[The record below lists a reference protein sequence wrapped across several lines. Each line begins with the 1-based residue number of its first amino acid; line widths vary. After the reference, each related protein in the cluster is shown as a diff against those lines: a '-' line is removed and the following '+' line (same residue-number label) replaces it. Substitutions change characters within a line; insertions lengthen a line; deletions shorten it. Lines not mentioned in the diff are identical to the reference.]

1 MVYRSFPVF
10 TYYKSQKQ
18 TEQERIGKL
27 IQISMEQSEKQSGGK
42 HRRKL
47 SVFYNPLR
55 QKLPKQQFFCRR
67 RDQNCNNKRHP
78 RIQLHH
84 RRYQW
89 IINAGSFYH
98 SDPKGQRRPDQV
110 SCVHQTV
117 AHEKCY
123 DPLSCG
129 HFPFFDL
136 LGRNSADQPAHKRHG
151 NPIHSQHQYD
161 KRAVCIRHYTRHG
174 FFTDHRR
181 QKLYSVYYNR
191 SCQISKTN
199 FRKVSSDF
207 FFHNSP
213 SGHLPDFFLQLF
225 PCI

>member
-1 MVYRSFPVF
+1 
-10 TYYKSQKQ
+10 
-18 TEQERIGKL
+18 
-27 IQISMEQSEKQSGGK
+27 MEQSEKQSGGK

-84 RRYQW
+84 RRYHW

-129 HFPFFDL
+129 HFPFFNL
-136 LGRNSADQPAHKRHG
+136 LGRDPADQPAHKRHG
-151 NPIHSQHQYD
+151 NPIHRQHQYD
-161 KRAVCIRHYTRHG
+161 KRTVCIRHYGRHE

-181 QKLYSVYYNR
+181 QKLYGVYYNR

-213 SGHLPDFFLQLF
+213 SGHLPDFFLQLLS
-225 PCI
+225 CI

>member
-1 MVYRSFPVF
+1 
-10 TYYKSQKQ
+10 
-18 TEQERIGKL
+18 
-27 IQISMEQSEKQSGGK
+27 MEQSEKQSGGK

-123 DPLSCG
+123 DPLSYG

-151 NPIHSQHQYD
+151 NPIHRQHQYD
-161 KRAVCIRHYTRHG
+161 KGAVCIRHYTRHE